1 MTKSLSEAKFLA
13 ELADLDAGIDAFYAN
28 GPASFALF
36 AANEVKDAHQ
46 PHYTCCPYP
55 VALLKRLFEIAG
67 ERVPAHI
74 AESDVRNEVM
84 RITEMDELTAR
95 CQVRLCLQ

>member
-1 MTKSLSEAKFLA
+1 MTKSLSEARFFA
-13 ELADLDAGIDAFYAN
+13 ELGELDAGIDEFYAN

-36 AANEVKDAHQ
+36 AANEVKEAHQ

-55 VALLKRLFEIAG
+55 VALLKRLFQIAG
-67 ERVPAHI
+67 RRVPSHI

-84 RITEMDELTAR
+84 RITDMDELTAS